1 MTKASAITIRRAT
14 AADAADVTS
23 IYQGPAAMAGTFQL
37 PYPAE
42 STWAERLANPA
53 PGTWLLAAEVEGR
66 VVGLAGLHGNPGVAR
81 RNHAAS
87 IGIGVHD
94 AWQGRGVG
102 TALMRAIVDLA
113 DNWLNVLRLELSV
126 YGDNEAARRL
136 YERFGFVEEGRFRAY
151 AYRNGEF
158 VDAIAMARVREE
170 AKTPRSRKGAREEET
185 LRD

>member
-1 MTKASAITIRRAT
+1 MREASAVTIRRAT
-14 AADAADVTS
+14 AADAADVTE
-23 IYQGPAAMAGTFQL
+23 IYRGPAAIAGTFQL

-53 PGTWLLAAEVEGR
+53 PGTWLLAAEVDGH
-66 VVGLAGLHGNPGVAR
+66 VVGVAGLHGNPGAAR
-81 RNHAAS
+81 RSHAAA

-94 AWQGRGVG
+94 DWQGRGVG

-113 DNWLNVLRLELSV
+113 DNWLNLLRLELEV
-126 YGDNEAARRL
+126 YSDNEAARRL

-158 VDAIAMARVREE
+158 VDAVSMARVREE
-170 AKTPRSRKGAREEET
+170 RLPARE
-185 LRD
+185 